1 MARPHPRSM
10 NSGFQRWDVEVHIK
24 LPLDS
29 GAASLALLKGLAS
42 ESHGAVLDD
51 ICPSHGMESPCTGG
65 AGATEF

>member
-1 MARPHPRSM
+1 M
-10 NSGFQRWDVEVHIK
+10 EVHIK

-51 ICPSHGMESPCTGG
+51 ICPSHGMESLCTGG
-65 AGATEF
+65 AGATEV